1 MDVCTCHELLGVEN
15 KFKIAK
21 FTLRLMFHKEK
32 YNLLKQGTV
41 KFKIQYL
48 DE

>member
-15 KFKIAK
+15 KFKFAK

-32 YNLLKQGTV
+32 YNLLKHGQV
-41 KFKIQYL
+41 QISVL
-48 DE
+48 R